1 MNLRP
6 HQTRTIAAVRAAWPS
21 KRRVLVYAPTGAG
34 KTVIAASLMQAE
46 RARVVFV
53 APWRELIG
61 QTVTKLREMGI
72 EAGVVMG
79 SRRNLSE
86 RVLVCSIETVRRV
99 ENLPDCD
106 LVVVDE
112 AHRAD
117 TDLRRALLTKWP
129 KARHLLLS
137 ATPWREGYGGL
148 NDIAD
153 TMVNAANYSELV
165 KAGYLVQPTL
175 YTLAEPATGKAVVDA
190 AVREWSRLASGLRTL
205 WFTSTVAESKGLTEL
220 LTKKGVKAAH
230 VDGSMGSI
238 ERNRIVQAL
247 RDGELQ
253 VVTNC
258 SCLCEGFDCPP
269 LQCVVLRPCDS
280 LSWYVQAVGRVMR
293 PSEGK
298 SSAVVIDPAGVAHR
312 FGPAWADRE
321 WSLDRPPEVEKPLD
335 ETVKVVPSALATEA
349 AEPLPNLSLVKWDGE
364 EGERVMRRV
373 ASATGYGPVWL
384 ARELCRLNG
393 SAPPS
398 LRSRCELALEG
409 DPLKAG
415 KLRAWFG
422 S

>member
-1 MNLRP
+1 MQLRP
-6 HQTRTIAAVRAAWPS
+6 HQTRTIAGVKAAWPRN
-21 KRRVLVYAPTGAG
+21 RRVLVYAPTGAG
-34 KTVIAASLMQAE
+34 KTVIAASLIQAE
-46 RARVVFV
+46 RGRVVFV

-61 QTVTKLREMGI
+61 QTVSKLGELGV
-72 EAGVVMG
+72 ESGVVMG
-79 SRRNLSE
+79 SRKNLTE

-99 ENLPDCD
+99 EHLPDCD

-148 NDIAD
+148 GDIAD
-153 TMVNAANYSELV
+153 QMVSASNYSELI

-175 YTLAEPATGKAVVDA
+175 FTQAEPAEGKAVMDA
-190 AVREWSRLASGLRTL
+190 AVKEWRRLASSKRTL
-205 WFTSTVAESKGLTEL
+205 WFTSTVAESKEL
-220 LTKKGVKAAH
+220 SQKLVGQGIKAAH
-230 VDGSMGSI
+230 VDGAMGSI
-238 ERNRIVQAL
+238 ERKGIVDAL
-247 RDGELQ
+247 RDGSLQ

-269 LQCVVLRPCDS
+269 LECVVLRPCDS

-298 SSAVVIDPAGVAHR
+298 TGAIVIDPAGVAHK

-321 WSLDRPPEVEKPLD
+321 WSLDRPPELARPEDAPVPVAAKPSS
-335 ETVKVVPSALATEA
+335 EEGS
-349 AEPLPNLSLVKWDGE
+349 EPLPNLALVKWDGE

-373 ASATGYGPVWL
+373 ASATGFGAAWL
-384 ARELCRLNG
+384 AKELCKIHGR
-393 SAPPS
+393 APES
-398 LRSRCELALEG
+398 LRPAVERALEG
-409 DPLKAG
+409 DPLSQG
-415 KLRAWFG
+415 KIRAWFG
-422 S
+422 H

>member
-1 MNLRP
+1 
-6 HQTRTIAAVRAAWPS
+6 
-21 KRRVLVYAPTGAG
+21 VLVYAPTGAG

-46 RARVVFV
+46 RGRVVFV

-61 QTVTKLREMGI
+61 QTVAKLAEMGV

-79 SRRNLSE
+79 SRKNLDA

-99 ENLPDCD
+99 ENLPDCE

-153 TMVNAANYSELV
+153 TMTSAANYSELI

-175 YTLAEPATGKAVVDA
+175 YTLAEPTEGKAVVEA
-190 AVREWSRLASGLRTL
+190 AVREWTRLAASLRTL

-220 LTKKGVKAAH
+220 LVKRGIKAAH
-230 VDGSMGSI
+230 IDGSMGSI
-238 ERNRIVQAL
+238 ERNRIVNAL
-247 RDGELQ
+247 RSGELQ
-253 VVTNC
+253 VITNC
-258 SCLCEGFDCPP
+258 NCLCEGFDCPP

-298 SSAVVIDPAGVAHR
+298 SSAIVIDPAGVAHR

-321 WSLDRPPEVEKPLD
+321 WSLDRAPETEKPLD
-335 ETVKVVPSALATEA
+335 DTVKVIPSAALTETA
-349 AEPLPNLSLVKWDGE
+349 PPLPNLALVKWDGE
-364 EGERVMRRV
+364 EGEKVMRRV

-384 ARELCRLNG
+384 ARELTRING
-393 SAPPS
+393 FAPPS
-398 LRSRCELALEG
+398 LRPRVERALEG
-409 DPLKAG
+409 DPLRAG
-415 KLRAWFG
+415 KLKAWFQ
-422 S
+422 